1 VSSQGV
7 YTMLHS
13 FAGSDGDFPEA
24 GLVRNNAGN
33 LYDTTSGGGNSSC
46 SLGCGVVFKIT
57 P

>member
-1 VSSQGV
+1 
-7 YTMLHS
+7 MLHS